1 MEDIQSVSFAI
12 KLACE
17 LERIWIMM
25 NLEKDS
31 ALNFLQVVDCI
42 KKMDLNFT
50 RLSNLQIKE
59 IFDSFDSDGNN
70 LMDKHEMA

>member
-1 MEDIQSVSFAI
+1 MEDIQSVSFSI